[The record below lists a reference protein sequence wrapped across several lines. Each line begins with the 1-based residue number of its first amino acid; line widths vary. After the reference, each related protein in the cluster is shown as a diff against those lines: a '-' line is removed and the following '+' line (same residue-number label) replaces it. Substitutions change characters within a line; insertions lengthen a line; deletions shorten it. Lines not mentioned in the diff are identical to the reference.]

1 MRPAHC
7 QLDSRGEVSRPLLQ
21 LLELSRNAMAS
32 REVSHHPGVELLLLS
47 TVDAHSVLEILL
59 APPSELH
66 DDRVLWRR
74 HGESESTPG
83 DVPPGPEGLPMCRR
97 GGRDEVDPIGRSLVL
112 DRHMSAF
119 SERVV
124 EVLGGDEEPRLLE
137 TCDDLWDLPGLDRRD
152 DVDIRRRPRDAE
164 RQHGDTSDE
173 NMFHA
178 ARAQDALCGPKDVEA
193 SPFRRQRSGS
203 SRIR

>member
-1 MRPAHC
+1 
-7 QLDSRGEVSRPLLQ
+7 
-21 LLELSRNAMAS
+21 MAS
-32 REVSHHPGVELLLLS
+32 SEVSHRSEVERFLLS
-47 TVDAHSVLEILL
+47 NVDAQRVLEILL

-66 DDRVLWRR
+66 DDRVLWRG

-97 GGRDEVDPIGRSLVL
+97 GGRHEVDPIGRSLVL

-137 TCDDLWDLPGLDRRD
+137 TCDDLWDLAGFDCRD
-152 DVDIRRRPRDAE
+152 DVDIRRRARDAE
-164 RQHGDTSDE
+164 R
-173 NMFHA
+173 
-178 ARAQDALCGPKDVEA
+178 
-193 SPFRRQRSGS
+193 
-203 SRIR
+203 